1 MLVLVEQRAF
11 TTEEMI
17 DAVETAVATK
27 WQMIAEQEH
36 PEIASVAAGMLS
48 TIASSLAAS
57 KVGIGS
63 ERWQPRQGAT
73 CHALERRRRNG
84 TSSMC

>member
-1 MLVLVEQRAF
+1 
-11 TTEEMI
+11 
-17 DAVETAVATK
+17 
-27 WQMIAEQEH
+27 MIAEQEH

-48 TIASSLAAS
+48 TIANSLAAS
-57 KVGIGS
+57 KFRIGS

-73 CHALERRRRNG
+73 CRAFERRRRNG